1 MMSIQRGGNVWFQH
15 LGSQECVC
23 EPVLANS
30 GNDIL
35 CIYKFLLWQG
45 ALLFRKSWQLPRSAS
60 WHNSH
65 IGKKS
70 ANTLACSKKDD
81 SPTDRHFDS
90 DKRPNAADSHDDLAP
105 LRKMIAARAKA
116 EKAPKPKIA
125 LQNAV
130 AREWKAFMS
139 LVPM

>member
-1 MMSIQRGGNVWFQH
+1 MVSALAF
-15 LGSQECVC
+15 QECVC
-23 EPVLANS
+23 EPMLTNS

-35 CIYKFLLWQG
+35 CIYNFLLWQG

-60 WHNSH
+60 RHNSH
-65 IGKKS
+65 LGKKS

-81 SPTDRHFDS
+81 SPTDRQSDS
-90 DKRPNAADSHDDLAP
+90 TEKSSAADSQDDLAP

-116 EKAPKPKIA
+116 EKAPKAKFS

-130 AREWKAFMS
+130 AREWKAFTS

>member
-1 MMSIQRGGNVWFQH
+1 MKSIQRGKRLVSA
-15 LGSQECVC
+15 LASQECVC

-60 WHNSH
+60 RHNSH

-70 ANTLACSKKDD
+70 ADTLACSKKDD
-81 SPTDRHFDS
+81 SPTDRQSDS
-90 DKRPNAADSHDDLAP
+90 NKKSSAADSHDDLAP
-105 LRKMIAARAKA
+105 LRKMIAAKAKA
-116 EKAPKPKIA
+116 EKAPKPKFS

-130 AREWKAFMS
+130 AREWKAFTS